1 MKLSFAENIAL
12 NKTAHY
18 VSNLS
23 TVRKDANDV
32 VDGRKLYTDGKC
44 LSTQDFLDLLIDFGE
59 ILSIHHIKTYIK
71 EPSGYDYLGI
81 YIPIFFTIPYFCLVL
96 FLHVRMRTVSSAESK
111 KINFLKKKMKACTDP
126 VVGRG

>member
-18 VSNLS
+18 VSYMS

-44 LSTQDFLDLLIDFGE
+44 LSTQDFWELLIDFGE
-59 ILSIHHIKTYIK
+59 ILSIHHITTYIK
-71 EPSGYDYLGI
+71 DPSGYDYLGI

-96 FLHVRMRTVSSAESK
+96 FFCMLE
-111 KINFLKKKMKACTDP
+111 
-126 VVGRG
+126 